1 MSDSPYLLGAV
12 YGGMLVEAIS
22 DPLPGL
28 PEVLFDLQQDRKKN
42 VALGKR
48 RVLYSSIEAI
58 RRRYQK
64 MQVKLGGNGRW
75 MWGCLSHHVP
85 VLYLGSFRY
94 PCRASPTHCLHSNR
108 DHVNSRKSQK
118 SHKPHAFFLRIPSTD
133 ENTY

>member
-1 MSDSPYLLGAV
+1 MSQGNLNRRVCEEGRRPSITPSKEMEVTEMNDSPYPLGAV

-48 RVLYSSIEAI
+48 KALYSSIEAI

-64 MQVKLGGNGRW
+64 IVKDAGEVRRKWEMDVGLLISSRARGTVASIP
-75 MWGCLSHHVP
+75 LS
-85 VLYLGSFRY
+85 
-94 PCRASPTHCLHSNR
+94 C
-108 DHVNSRKSQK
+108 
-118 SHKPHAFFLRIPSTD
+118 
-133 ENTY
+133 